1 MTCRP
6 GHRHA
11 GEGVRPWHEKVSG
24 VTSASTPSPRA
35 SNRTLRRGLRVV
47 GRGFRQQPKALFVA
61 VVGSAIYGV
70 MTVLTARVIGSLT
83 GNVVEPAV
91 RAGEISGAQIW
102 TIVWQLGLV
111 VLLTVVG
118 VVLRRAGA
126 GFAFFNLQAIYRRRV
141 TGQYLRLPLSWHHRH
156 PSGQLL
162 SNANADVEATW
173 NVFQPLPMAIG
184 VLVMLVVAGAEM
196 LRVDI
201 PLALIG
207 FLVFPALFVANL
219 VFQSRMS
226 PRVTRAQQLRA
237 EVSEVA
243 HESVEAGLLVKAMGR
258 EDQET
263 QRFAERTDQLRDA
276 AIRVGRTRGT
286 FDPVIEAIPTLGTLA
301 VLAVGTSRVGSGAIE
316 AADVVQ
322 IAYLFS
328 VLAFPVRAFGWVLS
342 ELPRT
347 VVGWDRIS
355 SVLDEQG
362 EMAYGDRDPATPARG
377 AERVT
382 GVSYAYEVGG
392 RAVLGAHQP
401 TGEGSHDQATG
412 KGGRRDRRLTRT
424 GASSNQA
431 GPPPATTPP
440 LERVVALRE
449 VDLTLPAGATTA
461 VVGPTGAGKSTLSG
475 LVLRLMDP
483 DTGEIVLDGVDLRQI
498 RRGGIP
504 EVATLVAQTPFLF
517 DDTVEGN
524 VTLGRDVTDEQVRRA
539 LDVAQA
545 SGFVDRLP
553 DGAQTH
559 VGERGASLSGG
570 QRQRIALARA
580 VVRDP
585 ALLVLDDATSAVDPA
600 VETAIL
606 DGLRERSEGITVLVV
621 AYRMSTIGMAD
632 HVIYLE
638 HGRVLDRGTHEEL
651 MGRCAGYQRLVTA
664 YAREAAERAA
674 VAATEEPVAPDRQ
687 EVQR

>member
-1 MTCRP
+1 MT
-6 GHRHA
+6 A
-11 GEGVRPWHEKVSG
+11 
-24 VTSASTPSPRA
+24 ASTPSPRA

-61 VVGSAIYGV
+61 VVGSAVYGV

-141 TGQYLRLPLSWHHRH
+141 TRQYLRLPLSWHHRH

-196 LRVDI
+196 LRVDV

-263 QRFAERTDQLRDA
+263 ERFAERTDQLRDA

-377 AERVT
+377 AERVA

-401 TGEGSHDQATG
+401 TGTGRRGDRQATG
-412 KGGRRDRRLTRT
+412 TGRRRARRPAATAT
-424 GASSNQA
+424 GANGDQA
-431 GPPPATTPP
+431 GPPPATTQP

-483 DTGEIVLDGVDLRQI
+483 DTGDVVLDGVDLRQI

-504 EVATLVAQTPFLF
+504 QVATLVAQTPFLF

-621 AYRMSTIGMAD
+621 AYRMSTIAMAD

-674 VAATEEPVAPDRQ
+674 VAATEEPVAPDRDQ
-687 EVQR
+687 EAPR